1 MLTEKNSQSLNII
14 NKKIDNKLVHDYDV
28 EKNTHNESIWP
39 MVVRHAKSL
48 QGTQGQMKVYCNKT

>member
-28 EKNTHNESIWP
+28 EKTH
-39 MVVRHAKSL
+39 
-48 QGTQGQMKVYCNKT
+48 TMKVYGLWL